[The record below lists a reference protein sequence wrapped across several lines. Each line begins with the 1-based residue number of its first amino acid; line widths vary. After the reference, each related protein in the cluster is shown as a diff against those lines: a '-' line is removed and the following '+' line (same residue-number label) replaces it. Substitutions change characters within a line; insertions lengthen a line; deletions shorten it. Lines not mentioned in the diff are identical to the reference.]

1 MIARCSKIS
10 LVRLRVPAICL
21 PSRSTAQ
28 ISSGFMNPLQI
39 IVGEQTTS
47 FGPTRT
53 EMFPSFAAAKPFAY
67 TRRPISQIS
76 SLIRRSCT
84 PLFQLLA
91 MFSSSVGQT
100 FQPDAVS

>member
-1 MIARCSKIS
+1 MTMHARLHI
-10 LVRLRVPAICL
+10 R
-21 PSRSTAQ
+21 PSTHDRQVQQDLAGPLASPRDLLAVEIDAQ

-53 EMFPSFAAAKPFAY
+53 EMFPSFAAANPFAY

-76 SLIRRSCT
+76 SLIRRSVT
-84 PLFQLLA
+84 PLFH
-91 MFSSSVGQT
+91 
-100 FQPDAVS
+100 